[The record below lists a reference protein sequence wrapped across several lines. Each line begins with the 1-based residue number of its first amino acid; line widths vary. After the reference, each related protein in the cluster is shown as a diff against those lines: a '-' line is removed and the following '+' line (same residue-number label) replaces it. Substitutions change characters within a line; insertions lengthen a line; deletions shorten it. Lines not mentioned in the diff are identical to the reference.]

1 MAHVYMLERKGWQRR
16 VQMLVPKIV
25 CVPQAILRHYLVA
38 WPQSIVVLC
47 NPDFNPDSTF
57 FFYFHFFF
65 PSLLVCLSLSQVETL
80 CKL

>member
-38 WPQSIVVLC
+38 WPRSIVVLC

-57 FFYFHFFF
+57 FF
-65 PSLLVCLSLSQVETL
+65 PLSACLSVSLSGRNSLQALATM
-80 CKL
+80 